1 MNPYEK
7 PLAGS
12 LSDGRSYYKGLD
24 GLRGIAILLIVG
36 YHVFNFI
43 PIFEYGWLGVDLFFV
58 LSGYLITDILIK
70 SRDHDKYISR
80 FYIRRVL
87 RIFPVYYLCLFL
99 FIILL
104 PALKQVPYNAA
115 YYNEYQINFWLHLSN
130 WLFILKSPEE
140 TFFLNHL
147 WSLALEQ
154 QFYFI
159 WPWVI
164 LFITNSK
171 KLLQIVCALPV
182 VLILL
187 RFAVS
192 CFYPGKMDYNIL
204 YTFSRVDGLFIG
216 SALAVYLHSHVK
228 IEPKYLLRVFAA
240 LAMLNAAFLAASFLP
255 GFELPYFPFL
265 GYTTFA
271 IIFGFIVH
279 SVITARQ
286 NTSWMRL
293 LSQPA
298 LRYIGRISYGFYI
311 YHWPIYL
318 LFCSGIKTYLYA
330 LLPGGGVLVQL
341 TAAVI
346 ITLLAILVS
355 LISYV
360 LIERHFLR
368 LKHIFQ

>member
-7 PLAGS
+7 PLTDAPNHA
-12 LSDGRSYYKGLD
+12 RSYYKGLD

-36 YHVFNFI
+36 YHVFNFL
-43 PIFEYGWLGVDLFFV
+43 PFFEYGWLGVDLFFV

-70 SRDHDKYISR
+70 SRDQEKYISR

-87 RIFPVYYLCLFL
+87 RIFPIYYLCLFI

-104 PALKQVPYNAA
+104 PALQQVPYNAS
-115 YYNEYQINFWLHLSN
+115 YYNEHQINFWLYMSN

-171 KLLQIVCALPV
+171 KLLQIVAALPV
-182 VLILL
+182 ILILL

-192 CFYPGKMDYNIL
+192 YFYPGKMDYGIL

-216 SALAVYLHSHVK
+216 SALAVYLHSH
-228 IEPKYLLRVFAA
+228 IRIQTKYLLRIFAG
-240 LAMLNAAFLAASFLP
+240 LAVLNLAFLTASFIP
-255 GFELPYFPFL
+255 GFTLPYFPFL

-271 IIFGFIVH
+271 MIFGFIVY
-279 SVITARQ
+279 SVITQQEETRW
-286 NTSWMRL
+286 TRF

-298 LRYIGRISYGFYI
+298 LCSIGRISYGFYI

-330 LLPGGGVLVQL
+330 LIPGGGVLIQL
-341 TAAVI
+341 AAAVI
-346 ITLLAILVS
+346 ITLMAILVS
-355 LISYV
+355 IVSYV
-360 LIERHFLR
+360 SIERYFLR
-368 LKHIFQ
+368 FKHAFQ